1 MHRTENVFVC
11 VCLNHEYILTLSV
24 PIRVL
29 SGLSLTFSF
38 FHLPFY
44 AKKSQFPMT
53 STSLLS
59 CFISIHDANIIN
71 NMIVRNILRV
81 SLHLKKSLDISHRVG
96 SVNLLCVKVILKLLC
111 MIVVSTLTYTG
122 SLLTLLLS
130 FRNCFH

>member
-71 NMIVRNILRV
+71 NKSFIAF
-81 SLHLKKSLDISHRVG
+81 KKSLDISHRVG

-111 MIVVSTLTYTG
+111 MIVVSTLIYTG